1 MTSCDLLLDIVQE
14 DPPLL
19 QSVVGFLMS
28 KINRSTHHVVRIACY
43 SLYLSFSTSS
53 KNSSIFL
60 EGTSSNM
67 PIESK
72 TLHIYFVTYVGIIIA
87 NPPIWAKE
95 KEGNACIPK
104 QTSKQCGISRT
115 IFVSLN
121 RTCFNTHN
129 IKWRHNT
136 STRYCMRWW
145 ALQNVSQLH
154 TYRKC
159 LGKNLMKIPYHLI

>member
-87 NPPIWAKE
+87 NPPI
-95 KEGNACIPK
+95 
-104 QTSKQCGISRT
+104 
-115 IFVSLN
+115 
-121 RTCFNTHN
+121 
-129 IKWRHNT
+129 
-136 STRYCMRWW
+136 
-145 ALQNVSQLH
+145 
-154 TYRKC
+154 
-159 LGKNLMKIPYHLI
+159 